1 LYTRT
6 ALDKST
12 VLNLA
17 SNESLG
23 HVFVETL
30 RNRAVLLVTESDLEE
45 MRTNLPLQV
54 WKRLEQ
60 YIVTSRIPRRIIISH
75 TERMPTEPQT
85 EVIIESPLSSSG
97 QLPIRTDI
105 PSYVDCPIVA
115 KRKDL
120 QEHRRTYTDREEFW
134 TDALYPVLDSCDPSS
149 RVIHL
154 VDQYVFQDFRRDV
167 RVRDASDPRIP
178 DRRSGLVW
186 LMSKLNGISANQ
198 SSPLIIVIVTAE
210 RDKDDGIDAQEMSN
224 LLNEILANISTSAL
238 RISVKI
244 VPADRMRPLPKCF
257 QTRRLIVSS
266 RSNFVLGKGVGDF
279 TQRTPNGGDSINF
292 SGFWSPSL
300 NKDEADALNE
310 VLRDKNCLQIRVTRP
325 S

>member
-1 LYTRT
+1 MYTRT

-23 HVFVETL
+23 HMFVETL
-30 RNRAVLLVTESDLEE
+30 RNRAILLLTESDIEE
-45 MRTNLPLQV
+45 MRTKLPTQV

-60 YIVTSRIPRRIIISH
+60 YILTSRIPRRIIRSH
-75 TERMPTEPQT
+75 TERMPAEPQT

-97 QLPIRTDI
+97 QPPIRTDI
-105 PSYVDCPIVA
+105 PGYVDCPIVA

-120 QEHRRTYTDREEFW
+120 QEHRRPYTDREEFW
-134 TDALYPVLDSCDPSS
+134 TDALYPVLDSCDPNS
-149 RVIHL
+149 RVVHL

-167 RVRDASDPRIP
+167 RVRGSSDPRIP

-198 SSPLIIVIVTAE
+198 SSLLIFVIVTAE
-210 RDKDDGIDAQEMSN
+210 LDDDDGIDAQEMSD
-224 LLNEILANISTSAL
+224 LLNEILTNISTSAL

-244 VPADRMRPLPKCF
+244 VPADRIRPRPRCF

-266 RSNFVLGKGVGDF
+266 RSNFVLSKGAVDLTQSKHHGD
-279 TQRTPNGGDSINF
+279 DSINF

-310 VLRDKNCLQIRVTRP
+310 VLRDKNCLQIAVK
-325 S
+325 